1 MSFAAEIPELDVQ
14 RSCKAI
20 KIFRDGTM
28 KEVVVGT
35 PVEGV
40 IDVYVNGQKAMVL
53 TCTPS
58 NVRELVLGHLFTEG
72 FIRKSRDVVSLIL
85 DDREGRVDV
94 ILEGQGADL
103 VRQVVEHVDTC
114 GRKTGALAKD
124 GIVECNAIGKSEIDV
139 EQVFFMARVFAED
152 TPLHMSTLGVHSCS
166 LFEGRRLLYTFEDL
180 GRHNA
185 FDKALG
191 AALADD
197 RDMSKLA
204 VLSSG
209 RIPVDMVSKAI
220 CAQIPLLVTK
230 ATPTMCSVSIAR
242 AHGLTLV
249 GRVRPDSFCV
259 FSEQLECDELTTA

>member
-1 MSFAAEIPELDVQ
+1 MGCATEMPGPDVQ
-14 RSCKAI
+14 CSCRAI
-20 KIFRDGTM
+20 KIFRDGTK
-28 KEVVVGT
+28 KEVIVGI
-35 PVEGV
+35 PVERV
-40 IDVYVNGQKAMVL
+40 IDVYVNGQMAMAL

-58 NVRELVLGHLFTEG
+58 NMRELVLGHLFTEG
-72 FIRKSRDVVSLIL
+72 FIRKSQDVISLTL
-85 DDREGRVDV
+85 DDHEGRVDV
-94 ILEGQGADL
+94 TLEERGAGL
-103 VRQVVEHVDTC
+103 VRQIVEYVDTC
-114 GRKTGALAKD
+114 GRKIGALAKD
-124 GIVECNAIGKSEIDV
+124 DIFERNVLGKSRIDSG
-139 EQVFFMARVFAED
+139 QVFFMAGVFAED

-166 LFEGRRLLYTFEDL
+166 LFEGYQPLYTFEDL

-230 ATPTMCSVSIAR
+230 ATPTMRSVSIAR

-249 GRVRPDSFCV
+249 GRARPDSFCI
-259 FSEQLECDELTTA
+259 FSK